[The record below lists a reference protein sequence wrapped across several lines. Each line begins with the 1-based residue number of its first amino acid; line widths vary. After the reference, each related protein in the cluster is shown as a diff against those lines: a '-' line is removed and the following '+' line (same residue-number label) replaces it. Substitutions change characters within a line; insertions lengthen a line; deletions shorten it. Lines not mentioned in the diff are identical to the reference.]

1 MSLPHVVRKT
11 ISLPGSEAFC
21 VEVDVPARGIIRTLI
36 VTETVG
42 PGSGFAFDLFDKR
55 EVCPPT
61 VDDEGVVHSSSSSEP
76 GSTSPRVLH
85 SVIGRKTEGTK
96 TFEERNTVYPYETE
110 GGSTNRSRKL
120 YLEIDPAGVD
130 GVREY
135 ELRID
140 VEMPTL

>member
-11 ISLPGSEAFC
+11 ITLPGSEAFC

-42 PGSGFAFDLFDKR
+42 PGSGFQFDLFDKR

-76 GSTSPRVLH
+76 GSTAPRVLH
-85 SVIGRKTEGTK
+85 SVIGRKAEAGK
-96 TFEERNTVYPYETE
+96 TFEERDQRYIYETE

-120 YLEIDPAGVD
+120 YLEIDPTGAD
-130 GVREY
+130 DPREY
-135 ELRID
+135 ELRLD